1 MIPILLAL
9 LGPMAAMPAAAQD
22 AELPIGV
29 DADDGQF
36 DPERNAIH
44 LVGNVRISR
53 GELEV
58 TADEGYAYRAE
69 NGFERIELFG
79 APVRWRT
86 VTEAGGETT
95 GRADRVVYDLIER
108 TVTLTG
114 EAYVE
119 EARGTYSG
127 ERLTYDLATEGID
140 GEGGINMVIQPE
152 VTDPDADPDADPPA
166 GPGTGEPAPGP
177 R

>member
-1 MIPILLAL
+1 
-9 LGPMAAMPAAAQD
+9 MPTAAQQ

-36 DPERNAIH
+36 DPDRNAIH

-69 NGFERIELFG
+69 SGFERIELFG

-95 GRADRVVYDLIER
+95 GRADRVVYDLVER

-119 EARGTYSG
+119 EARGSYSG

-152 VTDPDADPDADPPA
+152 VTDPDAEPDADADADTPA
-166 GPGTGEPAPGP
+166 GSETGEPAPGL